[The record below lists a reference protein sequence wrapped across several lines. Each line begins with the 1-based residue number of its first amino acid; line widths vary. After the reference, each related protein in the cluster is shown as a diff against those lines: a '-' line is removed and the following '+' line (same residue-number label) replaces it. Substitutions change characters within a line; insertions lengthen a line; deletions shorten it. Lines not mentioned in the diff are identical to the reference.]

1 MRKNR
6 SKSRQGI
13 GNYEIGKYRP
23 PVASRWK
30 PGQCGNH
37 KGRPKKARGVATMAR
52 EALER
57 QLPVIVSGRKTQMTV
72 RAVAYRKLADKAAA
86 GDLKALG
93 FLLDLANEHQ
103 PPEPAPSGVRLSAHQ
118 NEIMQAFL
126 ERHQPGEDREP

>member
-1 MRKNR
+1 
-6 SKSRQGI
+6 
-13 GNYEIGKYRP
+13 
-23 PVASRWK
+23 
-30 PGQCGNH
+30 
-37 KGRPKKARGVATMAR
+37 MAR

-57 QLPVIVSGRKTQMTV
+57 QLPVIVRGRKTQMTV

-103 PPEPAPSGVRLSAHQ
+103 PSEPAPSAVRLSTHQ

-126 ERHQPGEDREP
+126 ERHRPGKDPEP